1 MSSPTSDKERMMRR
15 PMIALMTL
23 TALGAA
29 GAFAEEET
37 VQVTKY
43 TMTDIDGKA
52 VDLASYEG
60 KVLLLVNV
68 ASKCGL
74 TPQYTQL
81 VEIHDKYRAQGF
93 EVLGFP
99 ANNFMGQE
107 PGTDE
112 EIKTFC
118 STRFGVEFP
127 MFSKISV
134 KGDDIEPLYAE
145 LTSTERNGEFG
156 GEIKWNFTKFLVGKE
171 GKVIGRFEPQVK
183 PDAPEVTSAIESAI
197 QAR

>member
-1 MSSPTSDKERMMRR
+1 MKARVMAAMALAAFG
-15 PMIALMTL
+15 IAS
-23 TALGAA
+23 GVS
-29 GAFAEEET
+29 AEDEEGT

-43 TMTDIDGKA
+43 TMKDIDGRE
-52 VDLASYEG
+52 VDLGRYQG

-81 VEIHDKYRAQGF
+81 VQIHQKYRDLGF

-107 PGTDE
+107 PGTNE

-127 MFSKISV
+127 IFSKISV
-134 KGDDIEPLYAE
+134 KGDDIDPLYAE
-145 LTSTERNGEFG
+145 LTSTEANGELG
-156 GEIKWNFTKFLVGKE
+156 GEIKWNFTKFLVGKD
-171 GKVIGRFEPQVK
+171 GRVIDRFEPQVK
-183 PDAPEVTSAIESAI
+183 PDAPEVTSAIEAAI
-197 QAR
+197 AGQPAH

>member
-1 MSSPTSDKERMMRR
+1 MKARAMAA
-15 PMIALMTL
+15 IAL
-23 TALGAA
+23 AA
-29 GAFAEEET
+29 FGIASGVSAEDEEGT

-43 TMTDIDGKA
+43 TMKDIDGRE
-52 VDLASYEG
+52 VDLGRYQG

-81 VEIHDKYRAQGF
+81 VQIHQKYRDLGF

-107 PGTDE
+107 PGTNE

-127 MFSKISV
+127 IFSKISV
-134 KGDDIEPLYAE
+134 KGDDIDPLYAE
-145 LTSTERNGEFG
+145 LTSTEANGELG
-156 GEIKWNFTKFLVGKE
+156 GEIKWNFTKFLVGKD
-171 GKVIGRFEPQVK
+171 GRVIDRFEPQVK
-183 PDAPEVTSAIESAI
+183 PDAPEVTRAIEAAI
-197 QAR
+197 AGQPAH

>member
-1 MSSPTSDKERMMRR
+1 MRR
-15 PMIALMTL
+15 LMIALVIL
-23 TALGAA
+23 TALGAV
-29 GAFAEEET
+29 GAFAEDET

-43 TMTDIDGKA
+43 TMTDIDGNA
-52 VDLASYEG
+52 VDLGSYEG
-60 KVLLLVNV
+60 KVLLVVNV

-81 VEIHDKYRAQGF
+81 VEIHDKYRSEGF

-145 LTSTERNGEFG
+145 LTSTDHNGEFG

-171 GKVIGRFEPQVK
+171 GKVIARFEPQVK

-197 QAR
+197 QSR